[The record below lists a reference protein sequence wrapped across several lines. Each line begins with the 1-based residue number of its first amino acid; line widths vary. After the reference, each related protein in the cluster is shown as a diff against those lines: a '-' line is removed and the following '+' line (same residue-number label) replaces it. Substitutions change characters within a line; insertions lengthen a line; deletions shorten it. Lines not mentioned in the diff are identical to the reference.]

1 MVMVGEEATVLAIS
15 ETELPRLVEC
25 HLVLM
30 IRASVV
36 LDLSMYI
43 YIL

>member
-1 MVMVGEEATVLAIS
+1 MYALDEEAIVLAIS

-36 LDLSMYI
+36 
-43 YIL
+43 